1 MLFLTRGEIE
11 YDKYDREIVCRA
23 RGIATVELL
32 QVVDQA
38 EEKRVELHLHTN
50 MSSMDGINT
59 AGDLINRAYKWGQ
72 PAIAI
77 TDHGVAQAFPD
88 AMNAVNKI
96 RKNGG
101 EFKVIY
107 GVEAYFVNDMVPALT
122 GESRRSLD
130 DEFICFDVETTG
142 LSPNTDRLTEIGAVK
157 LKTVKLLT
165 VLIPL
170 SIRSSIFPKK
180 NTQLTGITDDMV
192 KDAPS
197 RRRSGT
203 CFLRVLR
210 NRCGFGCS

>member
-1 MLFLTRGEIE
+1 MTLKIIDDVAITSFDMLKKGSAILTRGEIE

-50 MSSMDGINT
+50 MSSMDGINIM
-59 AGDLINRAYKWGQ
+59 GDLINRAYKWGQ

-107 GVEAYFVNDMVPALT
+107 GVEAYFVNDMIPALT
-122 GESRRSLD
+122 GESQRSLTMNS
-130 DEFICFDVETTG
+130 FV
-142 LSPNTDRLTEIGAVK
+142 LT
-157 LKTVKLLT
+157 
-165 VLIPL
+165 
-170 SIRSSIFPKK
+170 
-180 NTQLTGITDDMV
+180 
-192 KDAPS
+192 
-197 RRRSGT
+197 
-203 CFLRVLR
+203 
-210 NRCGFGCS
+210 